1 MEHVKSFCESREERD
16 DAAKD
21 NARERMEL
29 THAVCILMAA
39 DPHLSPDDA
48 VNDVYQIYDHIRAR
62 RR

>member
-16 DAAKD
+16 DAKD
-21 NARERMEL
+21 NARECMEL

-48 VNDVYQIYDHIRAR
+48 VNDVYQIYDHIRSR

>member
-16 DAAKD
+16 DAKD
-21 NARERMEL
+21 NARECI
-29 THAVCILMAA
+29 VCILMAA